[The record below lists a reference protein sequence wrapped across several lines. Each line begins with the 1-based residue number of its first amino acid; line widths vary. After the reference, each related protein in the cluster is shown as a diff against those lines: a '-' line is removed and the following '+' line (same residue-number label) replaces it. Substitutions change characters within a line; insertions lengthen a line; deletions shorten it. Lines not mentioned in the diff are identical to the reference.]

1 MLKDFKRDFEVG
13 KAAERIVLDTFA
25 SLTTDYTFVDV
36 SNDSSCY
43 YKGDIK
49 AVAADGTELYIE
61 VKNDSRIADTG
72 RVLCEEEVYMKNSDY
87 FSKGN
92 MSCNCDYYCIVS
104 ESEKR
109 IYVLDF
115 KVLKSIYKKYG
126 EFKVIHHPQQDTY
139 AYLLDLCWAKSKG
152 ALIHKINY

>member
-1 MLKDFKRDFEVG
+1 MLNDFKKDLEVG

-36 SNDSSCY
+36 SNDSSCF

-49 AVAADGTELYIE
+49 AVAADGSEIYIE

-72 RVLCEEEVYMKNSDY
+72 RVLCEEEVHYFQNDY
-87 FSKGN
+87 CGQGN
-92 MSCNCDYYCIVS
+92 MSCQCDYYCIVS
-104 ESEKR
+104 EEEKR

-115 KVLKSIYKKYG
+115 KILKSIYKKYG
-126 EFKVIHHPQQDTY
+126 EFKVIRHAQQETY
-139 AYLLDLCWAKSKG
+139 AYLLDLCWA
-152 ALIHKINY
+152 